1 MVSFFLIEL
10 HGQFCSRTVQA
21 YDNVLECFQFFEK
34 NRMKKN
40 AKPKGNTKVLK
51 YIGEGALVG

>member
-1 MVSFFLIEL
+1 MIEL

-51 YIGEGALVG
+51 YIGESALVG